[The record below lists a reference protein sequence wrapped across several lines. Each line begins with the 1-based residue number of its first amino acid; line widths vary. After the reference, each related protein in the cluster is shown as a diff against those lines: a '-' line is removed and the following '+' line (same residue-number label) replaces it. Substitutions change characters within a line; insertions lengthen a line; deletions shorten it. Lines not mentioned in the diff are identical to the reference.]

1 MTIAENIKNR
11 REEYDLTQAELAK
24 RIGVTPSYVNYV
36 ESGTRIPSVPVL
48 IKLAD
53 ALNISTDEILGR
65 KVG

>member
-1 MTIAENIKNR
+1 MTIAENIKLR
-11 REEYDLTQAELAK
+11 REEYDLTQSELAK

-53 ALNISTDEILGR
+53 ALNVSIDELVGR